1 MKKAIINYLYEVKGM
16 TISIVLFLVSVI
28 LFWADWFLMQYS
40 WANMYDGIFR
50 ISEYALISILVLM
63 LITGIYS
70 LIFIMKK
77 AKSKGGNSI
86 LKSSILIVTLI
97 IIVGTCATFAR
108 SLASTGY
115 HVGGFI
121 NIESKETDDSSNYYL
136 LIKWFNTNN
145 LVKIKCD
152 KDTYSKIQVDKN
164 IIYTIEYRIDRL
176 DSKSGYLE
184 SIDLNDYI
192 DNRKTN

>member
-1 MKKAIINYLYEVKGM
+1 M

-50 ISEYALISILVLM
+50 LSEYALISILVLM

-77 AKSKGGNSI
+77 VKSKGGNSI

-97 IIVGTCATFAR
+97 IIVGTCATFA
-108 SLASTGY
+108 SSITLTSTGY
-115 HVGGFI
+115 YVGGLT

-136 LIKWFNTNN
+136 LIKQVNTNN

-164 IIYTIEYRIDRL
+164 IIYTIEYRIDLL

>member
-1 MKKAIINYLYEVKGM
+1 M
-16 TISIVLFLVSVI
+16 TISIVLFLVSVL

-40 WANMYDGIFR
+40 WANMYDGMFR

-70 LIFIMKK
+70 LIFILKK
-77 AKSKGGNSI
+77 VKIKGGNSI
-86 LKSSILIVTLI
+86 LISSILIVTLI

-152 KDTYSKIQVDKN
+152 KDTYSKIQIDKN
-164 IIYTIEYRIDRL
+164 IIYTIEYRIDL
-176 DSKSGYLE
+176 LNSKSGYLE

>member
-1 MKKAIINYLYEVKGM
+1 MA
-16 TISIVLFLVSVI
+16 ISIVLFLVSVI
-28 LFWADWFLMQYS
+28 LFWADCFLMQYS

-77 AKSKGGNSI
+77 VKSKGDNSI
-86 LKSSILIVTLI
+86 LKSSILIVALI
-97 IIVGTCATFAR
+97 IIVGTCATFTR
-108 SLASTGY
+108 SLTSTGY
-115 HVGGFI
+115 YVSGLT

-136 LIKWFNTNN
+136 LIKQVNTNN

-164 IIYTIEYRIDRL
+164 IIYTIEYRIDLL

>member
-1 MKKAIINYLYEVKGM
+1 M
-16 TISIVLFLVSVI
+16 TISIVLFLVSVL
-28 LFWADWFLMQYS
+28 LFWADCFLIQYS

-50 ISEYALISILVLM
+50 ISGYALILILVLM
-63 LITGIYS
+63 LITGICS
-70 LIFIMKK
+70 FTFIMKK
-77 AKSKGGNSI
+77 LKSKGVNSV
-86 LKSSILIVTLI
+86 LKSSVLIVALI

-108 SLASTGY
+108 SLSSTGY
-115 HVGGFI
+115 YVSGLT

-136 LIKWFNTNN
+136 LIKQVNENN

-152 KDTYSKIQVDKN
+152 KDTYSKIPVDKN
-164 IIYTIEYRIDRL
+164 ILYPIEYRIDLL